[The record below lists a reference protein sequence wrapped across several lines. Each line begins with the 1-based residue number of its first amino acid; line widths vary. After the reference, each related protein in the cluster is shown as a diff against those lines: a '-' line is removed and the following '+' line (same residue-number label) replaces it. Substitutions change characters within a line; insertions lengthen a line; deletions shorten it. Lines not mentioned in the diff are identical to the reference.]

1 MAESAARDPGHD
13 SDLDLER
20 RVEPLESL
28 DSDLSLEGLEGLDRD
43 SLDRDLSLPEAA
55 VSRLIAGRE
64 SKLALGFARSFMSA
78 ITEGS
83 FMRASLRS

>member
-1 MAESAARDPGHD
+1 VQTLTRSAGVDPKLPRSPRAAASGARDPGHD

-28 DSDLSLEGLEGLDRD
+28 DRDLSLEGLDRD

-64 SKLALGFARSFMSA
+64 SKLAL
-78 ITEGS
+78 
-83 FMRASLRS
+83 